1 MDNAVEI
8 MNSDEKMKNVS
19 TAISRFVNNDISVRN
34 GKNGKPYIF
43 YKTKKMKKPIF
54 ISVDKSDILTC
65 QMKDIIDIVDLRKK

>member
-1 MDNAVEI
+1 
-8 MNSDEKMKNVS
+8 MNSDEKMNNIS
-19 TAISRFVNNDISVRN
+19 TTILRFINNDISVRK

-65 QMKDIIDIVDLRKK
+65 QTKDIIDIVDLRNK